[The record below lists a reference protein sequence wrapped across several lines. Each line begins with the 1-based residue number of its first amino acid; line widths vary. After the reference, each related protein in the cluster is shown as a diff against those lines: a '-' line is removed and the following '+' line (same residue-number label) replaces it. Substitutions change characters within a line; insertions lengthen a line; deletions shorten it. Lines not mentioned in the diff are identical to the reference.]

1 MLKIVL
7 LKKRFTNGQPL
18 FQEREP
24 GREAY
29 LIRSGYVSIW
39 KDDGGRRVELATRGP
54 GEIIGE
60 MALIDNSP
68 RSASVTAKGDVEVEI
83 ITQKDLAGMMEQV
96 PEPVTRIL
104 QQLLKRLRDT
114 NELAA
119 MNLDR

>member
-1 MLKIVL
+1 MLKIIL
-7 LKKRFTNGQPL
+7 LKKRFANGQPL

-24 GREAY
+24 GHEAY

-39 KDDGGRRVELATRGP
+39 KDDAGRRVELATRGP